1 MFKLIRPLNLFYVA
15 LIMLLL
21 RYCIVTPLFGFTNY
35 QLSLSTWQYLLLVLS
50 TLLITAGGYIIN
62 DYYDVAADTFNKPM
76 KLIIG
81 THVSP
86 EQALKVYMICNAL
99 GLGLALY
106 LATVAGS
113 YKLVFVQLLAAIL
126 LWFYST
132 KLQKMPLIGN
142 LTIAFLG
149 ALMVLLPAFYEA
161 ALADQLIA
169 TVLILF
175 GFGKETIE
183 ALGITLSE
191 YSASVLT
198 YFYSYAFFAF
208 LFTLVR
214 EIVKDAED
222 AEGDENAGYKTL
234 PIVAGLQI
242 AKLLAV
248 VVVLIAINY
257 LVKFMIIEFA
267 YKQYAST
274 IGIAGLIVLPCIY
287 MVYGLWKARVSN
299 DFHQLS
305 TLIKAIM
312 FAGLLYMPYLRSTI
326 QSAGVTYTSP
336 NGETTDI
343 QFTPNTDS
351 TTNTLTNDTTAIQ
364 TDTTQQKHEINIEP
378 IN

>member
-86 EQALKVYMICNAL
+86 ERALKVYMICNAL

-149 ALMVLLPAFYEA
+149 SLMVLLPAFYEA

-312 FAGLLYMPYLRSTI
+312 FAGLLYMPYLRSTM

>member
-21 RYCIVTPLFGFTNY
+21 RYCIVTPLFGFTDY
-35 QLSLSTWQYLLLVLS
+35 QLSLSTWQYLLLILS
-50 TLLITAGGYIIN
+50 TVLITAGGYIIN

-86 EQALKVYMICNAL
+86 EQALKAYMVCNAL
-99 GLGLALY
+99 GIGLALY

-161 ALADQLIA
+161 ALADQLLA
-169 TVLILF
+169 TVLSLF

-191 YSASVLT
+191 FSASVLA

-214 EIVKDAED
+214 ELVKDAED

-242 AKLLAV
+242 TKLLAV
-248 VVVLIAINY
+248 VVLLIAINY
-257 LVKFMIIEFA
+257 LVKFMIVEFA
-267 YKQYAST
+267 YQQYIST
-274 IGIAGLIVLPCIY
+274 IGIGVLIVLPCIY
-287 MVYGLWKARVSN
+287 MVYSLWKARMSN

-305 TLIKAIM
+305 TLIKGVM
-312 FAGLLYMPYLRSTI
+312 FVGLLYMPYLWSTM
-326 QSAGVTYTSP
+326 QSAGVTYTNP
-336 NGETTDI
+336 NGEITNI

-351 TTNTLTNDTTAIQ
+351 TTTPTNDTTAIE
-364 TDTTQQKHEINIEP
+364 TDTTQQQHEISIEP
-378 IN
+378 GN